1 MSKIITS
8 IGKYLLRDSRE
19 GVKKVKKIVEK
30 DVQNERIDKALE
42 KASPFAKGVGQAK
55 DKKIINTSDIKK
67 LTKDKK
73 TRKVLKK
80 LIKREEQ
87 GRKPRGYISN
97 KIKKEVDKL
106 KDKPDGM
113 KNGKFVQVKT
123 KLGRNRPTK
132 LY

>member
-8 IGKYLLRDSRE
+8 IVKYLLRDSRE
-19 GVKKVKKIVEK
+19 GVKKVNKIVEK
-30 DVQNERIDKALE
+30 NVQNERIDKALE
-42 KASPFAKGVGQAK
+42 KASPFAKGVRQAK
-55 DKKIINTSDIKK
+55 DKKIINTSDI
-67 LTKDKK
+67 
-73 TRKVLKK
+73 KK